1 MQDLEIT
8 TDAKKSLQT
17 FCAWQHK
24 QNVKSD
30 ADAGHY
36 DTAVLMTRYYVKY
49 CGIYSSGSGS
59 LKRKLRLTAVS
70 GKVNQ
75 QIRFFFDLE
84 DKQKPILT
92 LLCAKHDET

>member
-1 MQDLEIT
+1 LQDLEIT

-49 CGIYSSGSGS
+49 CV
-59 LKRKLRLTAVS
+59 KLRLIAVS

-75 QIRFFFDLE
+75 QICFFFDLE

-92 LLCAKHDET
+92 LLCAKHHET